1 MQSATVDKQSGQSL
15 IGASSNTF
23 GIEDPDS
30 RVYSLEEKHAAF
42 GRHNVSTLK
51 VSSDE
56 IVGMGVVGGLAG
68 AAIGGLAKAV
78 GDYSWRAVA
87 IAGATGA
94 AIGMLG
100 TFFSAESMTPLE
112 HAQYKL
118 DLAKSDQATLLNSPL
133 NEPSYQCRNEDV
145 FTIRKIA
152 NRCEDSWDS
161 LWLLWECIYPPS
173 RQSNELNLQE
183 NLYIVLRDR
192 HSIEEYD
199 IQKVSALMSNANALD
214 KAKNLPEFIRLVK
227 KSSIPYKDQ
236 NEVAAVM
243 YLLNRAVAKEQN
255 LQGTPSIYD
264 LYQEL
269 CKSKYS
275 HYKAYL
281 EQDIHRL
288 EDDIRILKSV
298 ERTQQAPVATTS
310 APT

>member
-1 MQSATVDKQSGQSL
+1 MQSATVDKQLGQSL

-23 GIEDPDS
+23 GIEDPDG
-30 RVYSLEEKHAAF
+30 RVYSPEEKHAAF

-68 AAIGGLAKAV
+68 AAVGGIAKAV

-87 IAGATGA
+87 VAGATGA

-100 TFFSAESMTPLE
+100 AFFSAESMTPLE

-118 DLAKSDQATLLNSPL
+118 DQAKSDQTTLLNSPMSD
-133 NEPSYQCRNEDV
+133 PDYQCCNEDML
-145 FTIRKIA
+145 TIRKIA
-152 NRCEDSWDS
+152 VRYEDSWVS
-161 LWLLWECIYPPS
+161 LWLLWESIYPPS
-173 RQSNELNLQE
+173 RQSNKQKLMHH
-183 NLYIVLRDR
+183 LYKTLYHGYCIGRDDLER
-192 HSIEEYD
+192 
-199 IQKVSALMSNANALD
+199 VSDLMRGVNTLD
-214 KAKNLPEFIRLVK
+214 EAINLPEFRNLVK
-227 KSSIPYKDQ
+227 KLRIPIKDQ
-236 NEVAAVM
+236 NEIAAIM
-243 YLLNRAVAKEQN
+243 YLLNRTAAKEKD
-255 LQGTPSIYD
+255 PSAPSTED

-269 CKSKYS
+269 CKNKYN